1 MPCNTIR
8 VTQIEFG
15 KATDPGLL
23 MAALTE
29 LGLSPQQRDKTIYF
43 RLGQFDTQTGQLSV
57 RRNDATEFAS
67 ELKQCYSAQIVKTQ
81 AKKFGWQLKE
91 TAKYQYEIQRR

>member
-29 LGLSPQQRDKTIYF
+29 
-43 RLGQFDTQTGQLSV
+43 LGQFDTQTGQLSV